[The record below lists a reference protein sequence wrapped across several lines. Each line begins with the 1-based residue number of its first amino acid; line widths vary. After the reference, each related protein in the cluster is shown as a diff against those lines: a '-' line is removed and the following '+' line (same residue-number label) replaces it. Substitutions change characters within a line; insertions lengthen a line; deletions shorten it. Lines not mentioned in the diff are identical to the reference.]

1 MNRKSLNQIF
11 TAYIDKFRFLN
22 EDPQCEGYKWY
33 SVVQFKEA
41 FDLDAPDFAAMLK
54 RAKQV
59 TYNIIDSYN
68 QPFGGLV
75 KIAEQSAED
84 AEAVRE
90 LFRALLKDDGGDLT
104 IRQEKI
110 TEFLKGC
117 DALVEKYYPG
127 SFLYKNDQR
136 SAMAYLFFNDP
147 DNHYLYKATEANY
160 LSDCVGFY
168 DDWGAMSAFK
178 LDIYHRFCDE
188 LIAEIKATPELLK
201 TNESR
206 YENTTKKLHA
216 DPNLHILL
224 FDIIYCSHTYNLYS
238 GLSFDKVT
246 TAERKLYQENKAK
259 AQELLAAVQKAES
272 DLVQLQE
279 AQRYF
284 SGLIDSKVPVS
295 HKAFGENIAG
305 FGDVCAGG
313 RKAAQQFAGKVIGVR
328 MGDEGVAHTGKIQAQ
343 LQLGSI
349 QVGVH
354 VNQQIVIHDRAG
366 TQAQFLAAAAECFT
380 ADVAIAEKRRNAFGG
395 SGAQILKFHM
405 DTSFLKA
412 NG

>member
-54 RAKQV
+54 KAKQS

-84 AEAVRE
+84 AESVRE
-90 LFRALLKDDGGDLT
+90 LFRALLKDDGGNLT
-104 IRQEKI
+104 VRQEKI
-110 TEFLKGC
+110 TTFLKGC

-188 LIAEIKATPELLK
+188 LIAEVKATPELLK

-206 YENTTKKLHA
+206 YENATKKLHA
-216 DPNLHILL
+216 DSNLHILL

-284 SGLIDSKVPVS
+284 NGLIASNIPVS
-295 HKAFGENIAG
+295 HKAFGELEVIAVKGEYLSVRVKKNGETKNFMLLNAIANG
-305 FGDVCAGG
+305 FL
-313 RKAAQQFAGKVIGVR
+313 KIAADDFEEKV
-328 MGDEGVAHTGKIQAQ
+328 
-343 LQLGSI
+343 
-349 QVGVH
+349 
-354 VNQQIVIHDRAG
+354 
-366 TQAQFLAAAAECFT
+366 AQFKTIMLR
-380 ADVAIAEKRRNAFGG
+380 EKDISNSLNSAKKAFYPYVKY
-395 SGAQILKFHM
+395 L
-405 DTSFLKA
+405 DLD
-412 NG
+412 N

>member
-75 KIAEQSAED
+75 KIAEQSVED

-206 YENTTKKLHA
+206 FENTTKKLHA

-246 TAERKLYQENKAK
+246 TAERKLYQENKTK

-284 SGLIDSKVPVS
+284 SGLIDSKAPVS
-295 HKAFGENIAG
+295 HKAFGELEVVAVKG
-305 FGDVCAGG
+305 EYLS
-313 RKAAQQFAGKVIGVR
+313 VR
-328 MGDEGVAHTGKIQAQ
+328 VKKNGETKNFV
-343 LQLGSI
+343 LL
-349 QVGVH
+349 
-354 VNQQIVIHDRAG
+354 N
-366 TQAQFLAAAAECFT
+366 
-380 ADVAIAEKRRNAFGG
+380 AIANGFLKIAADDFEEKVAQYRAVMLRERDISSNLSSANRAFGPYKKYLDLD
-395 SGAQILKFHM
+395 S
-405 DTSFLKA
+405 
-412 NG
+412 

>member
-1 MNRKSLNQIF
+1 M
-11 TAYIDKFRFLN
+11 
-22 EDPQCEGYKWY
+22 
-33 SVVQFKEA
+33 VQFKEA

-54 RAKQV
+54 KAKQV

-75 KIAEQSAED
+75 KIAEQSTED

-90 LFRALLKDDGGDLT
+90 LFRALLKDDGGDL
-104 IRQEKI
+104 IVRQEKI
-110 TEFLKGC
+110 SAFLKGC
-117 DALVEKYYPG
+117 DTLVEKYYPG

-259 AQELLAAVQKAES
+259 AQEMLSAVQKAES

-284 SGLIDSKVPVS
+284 NGLIASNAPVS
-295 HKAFGENIAG
+295 HKAFGELE
-305 FGDVCAGG
+305 VV
-313 RKAAQQFAGKVIGVR
+313 AAKGEYLSVR
-328 MGDEGVAHTGKIQAQ
+328 VKKNGETKNFV
-343 LQLGSI
+343 LL
-349 QVGVH
+349 
-354 VNQQIVIHDRAG
+354 N
-366 TQAQFLAAAAECFT
+366 
-380 ADVAIAEKRRNAFGG
+380 AIANG
-395 SGAQILKFHM
+395 
-405 DTSFLKA
+405 FLKIAADDFEEKVAQYKAVMLRERDISSNLSSA
-412 NG
+412 NKAFEPYKKYLD

>member
-75 KIAEQSAED
+75 KIAEQSVAD

-284 SGLIDSKVPVS
+284 SGLIDSKAPVS
-295 HKAFGENIAG
+295 HKAFGELEVVAVKG
-305 FGDVCAGG
+305 EYLS
-313 RKAAQQFAGKVIGVR
+313 VR
-328 MGDEGVAHTGKIQAQ
+328 VKKNGETKNFV
-343 LQLGSI
+343 LL
-349 QVGVH
+349 
-354 VNQQIVIHDRAG
+354 N
-366 TQAQFLAAAAECFT
+366 
-380 ADVAIAEKRRNAFGG
+380 AIANG
-395 SGAQILKFHM
+395 
-405 DTSFLKA
+405 FLKIAADDFEEKVAQYRTVMLRERDISSNLSSA
-412 NG
+412 NRAFVPYKKYLDLDS

>member
-178 LDIYHRFCDE
+178 LDIYHRFYDE

-246 TAERKLYQENKAK
+246 TAERKLYQENKTK

-284 SGLIDSKVPVS
+284 SGLIDSKAPVS
-295 HKAFGENIAG
+295 HKAFGELEVVAVKG
-305 FGDVCAGG
+305 EYLS
-313 RKAAQQFAGKVIGVR
+313 VR
-328 MGDEGVAHTGKIQAQ
+328 VKKNGETKNFV
-343 LQLGSI
+343 LL
-349 QVGVH
+349 
-354 VNQQIVIHDRAG
+354 N
-366 TQAQFLAAAAECFT
+366 
-380 ADVAIAEKRRNAFGG
+380 AIANGFLKIAADDFEEKVAQYRAVMLRERDISSNLSSANRAFGPYKKYLDLD
-395 SGAQILKFHM
+395 S
-405 DTSFLKA
+405 
-412 NG
+412 

>member
-11 TAYIDKFRFLN
+11 AVYIDKFRFLN

-54 RAKQV
+54 KAKQV

-68 QPFGGLV
+68 QPFGGVV

-84 AEAVRE
+84 DEAVRE
-90 LFRALLKDDGGDLT
+90 LFRALLKDDGGDLVV
-104 IRQEKI
+104 RQEKI
-110 TEFLKGC
+110 SAFLEGC

-259 AQELLAAVQKAES
+259 AQEMLAAVQKAES

-279 AQRYF
+279 AQMYF
-284 SGLIDSKVPVS
+284 NGLIASNAPVS
-295 HKAFGENIAG
+295 HKAFGELE
-305 FGDVCAGG
+305 VV
-313 RKAAQQFAGKVIGVR
+313 AANDEYLSVR
-328 MGDEGVAHTGKIQAQ
+328 VKKNGETKNFV
-343 LQLGSI
+343 LL
-349 QVGVH
+349 
-354 VNQQIVIHDRAG
+354 N
-366 TQAQFLAAAAECFT
+366 
-380 ADVAIAEKRRNAFGG
+380 AIANG
-395 SGAQILKFHM
+395 
-405 DTSFLKA
+405 FLKIAADDFDEKVAQYKAVMLRERDIASNLSSA
-412 NG
+412 NKAFEPYKKYLD

>member
-75 KIAEQSAED
+75 KIAEQSVED

-90 LFRALLKDDGGDLT
+90 LFRTLLKDDGGDLT

-284 SGLIDSKVPVS
+284 SGLIDSKAPVS
-295 HKAFGENIAG
+295 HKAFGELEVVAVKG
-305 FGDVCAGG
+305 EYLS
-313 RKAAQQFAGKVIGVR
+313 VR
-328 MGDEGVAHTGKIQAQ
+328 VKKNGETKNFV
-343 LQLGSI
+343 LL
-349 QVGVH
+349 
-354 VNQQIVIHDRAG
+354 N
-366 TQAQFLAAAAECFT
+366 
-380 ADVAIAEKRRNAFGG
+380 AIANGFLKIAADDFEEKVAQYRTVMLRERDISSNLSSANRAFGPYKKYLDLD
-395 SGAQILKFHM
+395 S
-405 DTSFLKA
+405 
-412 NG
+412 